1 MIYAPHGRF
10 LVLVAAFLLFGSAVL
25 AERIPT
31 AFASRTRLAPQ
42 TFVTVRWGTR
52 PGVSRYRLQLANDR
66 EFADIVFDRVVN
78 GHEYQV
84 NDLPPGKYF
93 WRVAPLDPHLGTF
106 SSAGVID
113 VIEKVKP
120 GAAATT
126 NLAQSSPSV
135 AEPFPV
141 MTRRGWYAALADVS
155 RPIPAHLRSPETVE
169 IVATTNEG
177 RVIALDGLSGVGL
190 WIRQL
195 KMKTVAAPL
204 AVAVRDRSGLENVL
218 VLSGTA
224 AMLLDG
230 KTGREIWH
238 GTLPGVVSA
247 AVAGGDKVFAID
259 GSRQR
264 LFLIDATNAKLIS
277 DIRLPSRAVGPPVIT
292 NILATQSALIALED
306 GRLQIFDETGKLVR
320 SGDAAAAITT
330 APLFVRTPRGQ
341 FVLVG
346 TGHALTAL
354 NAENLSP
361 LGRVTLKNSPQGSLF
376 AQDLDSDGT
385 PEVILFTDSGRVV
398 VVKSDEGKVV
408 WEADAKRAEATSF
421 ADINGDDVL
430 DLLLTGREGAAF
442 ALSGR
447 DGAIIWKDETF
458 NAVVTNHAPAG
469 TQRSSLVVSSSSGV
483 LFIAT
488 DPGRGLRALEFPP
501 ARTVRK

>member
-1 MIYAPHGRF
+1 M
-10 LVLVAAFLLFGSAVL
+10 LVFGSAVL
-25 AERIPT
+25 AQRPPT
-31 AFASRTRLAPQ
+31 AFASPYKLAPQ
-42 TFVTVRWGTR
+42 TLVTVRWRAR

-66 EFADIVFDRVVN
+66 DFADIVFDRVVN

-93 WRVAPLDPHLGTF
+93 WRVAPLDPKLGTF
-106 SSAGVID
+106 SSAGMID
-113 VIEKVKP
+113 VVEKAKP
-120 GAAATT
+120 SAAVGAVPVQ
-126 NLAQSSPSV
+126 NSSSGNST
-135 AEPFPV
+135 AEV
-141 MTRRGWYAALADVS
+141 VTRRGWYAALADVS
-155 RPIPAHLRSPETVE
+155 KPIPAHLRSLERVE
-169 IVATTNEG
+169 IVATTDEG
-177 RVIALDGLSGVGL
+177 RVIALDGLSGVAL

-195 KMKTVAAPL
+195 NMKTGTAPL

-224 AMLLDG
+224 AMLWDG

-238 GTLPGVVSA
+238 GTLPAVVHT
-247 AVAGGDKVFAID
+247 AVAAGDKVFAID
-259 GSRQR
+259 DSRQR
-264 LFLIDATNAKLIS
+264 LLLIDATTAKLIS
-277 DIRLPSRAVGPPVIT
+277 NVRLPSRAVDPPVIT

-320 SGDAAAAITT
+320 SGDAAAPITT
-330 APLFVRTPRGQ
+330 APVFVRTPRGQ

-354 NAENLSP
+354 NAETLSP
-361 LGRVTLKNSPQGSLF
+361 LGRVTLKDSPRGSLF

-408 WEADAKRAEATSF
+408 WETDAKRADAAAF
-421 ADINGDDVL
+421 ADVNGDQVL
-430 DLLLTGREGAAF
+430 DLLMTGREGAAF

-447 DGAIIWKDETF
+447 DGAIVWKDETF
-458 NAVVTNHAPAG
+458 NPVVTNHAPAG
-469 TQRSSLVVSSSSGV
+469 QRSSLVVSSPSGV

-488 DPGRGLRALEFPP
+488 DPGRGGLRALEFPQALTP
-501 ARTVRK
+501 RK